1 MQKSKLLTVW
11 VETSLNVSETFKT
24 VRRTGGLKII
34 NLSCGTIPLI
44 LSLLYEKRGWEKINL
59 IYFSP
64 YLLNPSYLILNLL
77 GELGESSIIVL
88 LTIGNQHVPGKIF
101 PFFM

>member
-11 VETSLNVSETFKT
+11 VEKSLNVSETFKT

-34 NLSCGTIPLI
+34 NHSCGTIPLI
-44 LSLLYEKRGWEKINL
+44 HSLLYEKRGWGKINL

-64 YLLNPSYLILNLL
+64 YLLNPSYLILNLTPI
-77 GELGESSIIVL
+77 SKISFITNSIVL
-88 LTIGNQHVPGKIF
+88 LFLVKFHYKILF
-101 PFFM
+101 